1 MEINKIIKNLNPKKA
16 TGPDKISVKIV
27 KLAANITDLHL
38 TNIINNNLSR
48 KSFSNLK
55 NMIEQM

>member
-1 MEINKIIKNLNPKKA
+1 MEINKIIKNLNLKTA
-16 TGPDKISVKIV
+16 TGPNKIPVKIV

-38 TNIINNNLSR
+38 TNINNNFSR

-55 NMIEQM
+55 NMIEQI